1 LAASVAALPPPESV
15 PEPGGPTV
23 PVWTTKLNAAKLPLL
38 SVDLI
43 ALRGFEHDT
52 GMAFP
57 KARTVG

>member
-1 LAASVAALPPPESV
+1 M
-15 PEPGGPTV
+15 
-23 PVWTTKLNAAKLPLL
+23 WTTKLNAAKLPLL